1 MEKKMIS
8 VIVPVYN
15 VEKYLPACLD
25 SICHQTLKELE
36 IILVDDGSTDNSGR
50 IAEQY
55 ALQDK
60 RIRVVHQ
67 RNGNP
72 GATRNV
78 GLELATGEYIGFVD
92 SDDWVKT
99 DYLKDLYEALL
110 SDDSKSGLIVHGFVE
125 CLPDGRVISEI
136 KLQDKILKEKQ
147 FADAFIQDD
156 ICRLGYIC
164 SKLYRKDLID
174 KHNIA
179 FNTEVAC
186 TFYVGVFVVL

>member
-60 RIRVVHQ
+60 RI
-67 RNGNP
+67 GW
-72 GATRNV
+72 
-78 GLELATGEYIGFVD
+78 YIKETEIRERHVM
-92 SDDWVKT
+92 
-99 DYLKDLYEALL
+99 
-110 SDDSKSGLIVHGFVE
+110 SG
-125 CLPDGRVISEI
+125 
-136 KLQDKILKEKQ
+136 
-147 FADAFIQDD
+147 
-156 ICRLGYIC
+156 
-164 SKLYRKDLID
+164 
-174 KHNIA
+174 
-179 FNTEVAC
+179 
-186 TFYVGVFVVL
+186 